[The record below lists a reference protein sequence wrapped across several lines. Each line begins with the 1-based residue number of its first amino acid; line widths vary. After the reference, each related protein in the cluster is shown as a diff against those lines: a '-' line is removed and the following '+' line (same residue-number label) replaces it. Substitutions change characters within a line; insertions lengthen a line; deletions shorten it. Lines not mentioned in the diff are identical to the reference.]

1 MSDLHIIMSSG
12 KTVHFNILDDGWLGA
27 DVGETILHIEDPIPD
42 YTGKKPSHVF
52 RADQVLSVA
61 EWIEIDLRLEDYFTN
76 MVGYPNTLFGFGR
89 VDKKTA
95 NTVQVYNAKTNK
107 SLSILFEGNTIVD
120 TQVIHRRE

>member
-42 YTGKKPSHVF
+42 YTGKKPSRVF

-107 SLSILFEGNTIVD
+107 SLAMLFDGNTVID
-120 TQVIHRRE
+120 TQIIRWRD

>member
-27 DVGETILHIEDPIPD
+27 EIGETILHIEDPIPD
-42 YTGKKPSHVF
+42 HTGKKPSHAYQ
-52 RADQVLSVA
+52 ADQELSIP
-61 EWIEIDLRLEDYFTN
+61 EWIEIDMRLEDYFVNT
-76 MVGYPNTLFGFGR
+76 VGYPNTLFGFGR
-89 VDKKTA
+89 VDNKTE

-107 SLSILFEGNTIVD
+107 SLSILFEGNIIVD